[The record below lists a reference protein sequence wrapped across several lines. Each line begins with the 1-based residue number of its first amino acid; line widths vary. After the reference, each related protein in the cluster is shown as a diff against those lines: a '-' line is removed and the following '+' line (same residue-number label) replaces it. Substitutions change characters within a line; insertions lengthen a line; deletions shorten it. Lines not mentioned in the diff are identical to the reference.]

1 MGETVVGVHRY
12 SEKQC
17 FQLIYRNRAETVPET
32 VRAVSHSN
40 GCHVIVTAARALEGA
55 QMWTAVGERRED
67 SDDSAD
73 EHDEDEA
80 AGALSEAQILLLMA

>member
-1 MGETVVGVHRY
+1 M
-12 SEKQC
+12 
-17 FQLIYRNRAETVPET
+17 
-32 VRAVSHSN
+32 RAVSHSN
-40 GCHVIVTAARALEGA
+40 GCHVIVTAGCHVIVTAARALEGA